1 VLVEFED
8 QKSADRF
15 YLDVNAGGSST
26 QRLLRF
32 SNGRPQ
38 ILFVVHMLDCQ
49 TDV

>member
-1 VLVEFED
+1 VLIY
-8 QKSADRF
+8 STWTSM
-15 YLDVNAGGSST
+15 AGGSSI

-38 ILFVVHMLDCQ
+38 ILFAVHMLDCQ